1 MTMSAQTIEAAQSH
15 TVSVGVHEEAP
26 PRDTKVRY
34 PAAAV
39 GRLFIPAL
47 LPQEPPSK
55 VFDRIKKI
63 TEPWL
68 GSAGV
73 YVSFKPRPA
82 EVIRGEWAGVH
93 RQIGVWVA
101 AHPNVKIIVHHEPE
115 GGEDR
120 LDGAT
125 FEAMFRRARNE
136 IKDGWGGA
144 CVAYCA
150 MAYQWRPGGRAER
163 APEHWQRVV
172 ADQYLC
178 DVYSGMNRHNGAFP
192 ATTILPEH
200 PGYLGWFSAIV
211 LPRLARR
218 GTVEWGLGE
227 RGFMAE
233 DDRVRA
239 ATIRRE
245 SAWLGKVFD
254 RYAAGSPLTGYPPS
268 VYLAWSSPGTEHEP
282 AWVLTG
288 DSAVAMR
295 DLTNAFARHTR

>member
-1 MTMSAQTIEAAQSH
+1 MPVQTREAVRSQ
-15 TVSVGVHEEAP
+15 TVSVGVHEEAAP
-26 PRDTKVRY
+26 GDTKVRY

-39 GRLFIPAL
+39 GRLFIPP
-47 LPQEPPSK
+47 LPPHEPPSK
-55 VFDRIKKI
+55 VFDRIKTI

-68 GSAGV
+68 DASGV

-93 RQIGVWVA
+93 RQIGHWLA
-101 AHPNVKIIVHHEPE
+101 THRNVKIIVHHEPE

-125 FEAMFRRARNE
+125 FEAMFRQARKE
-136 IKDGWGGA
+136 IKHGWAKA

-150 MAYQWRPGGRAER
+150 MAYQWRPGGRAEA

-178 DVYSGMNRHNGAFP
+178 DVYSGMNQHNGAFP
-192 ATTILPEH
+192 ANTILPEH
-200 PGYLGWFSAIV
+200 PGYHGWFNAIV
-211 LPRLARR
+211 LPRLAA
-218 GTVEWGLGE
+218 GETVEWGLGE

-233 DDRVRA
+233 DDLVRA

-245 SAWLGKVFD
+245 SAWLSEVFA
-254 RYAAGSPLTGYPPS
+254 RHTAGGRRTGYPPS

-288 DSAVAMR
+288 DSEVAMR
-295 DLTNAFARHTR
+295 DLTNAFARHAR